1 MMYFW
6 IALGSAIGGMGR
18 YWCNELVTA
27 RMGLDFP
34 WGTLLVNVTGS
45 LVIGILA
52 ALNAS
57 LDNPWLGAEGRAF
70 VMVGLC
76 GGYTTF
82 SAFSLQT
89 LILLD
94 NGDWLRAGGNILL
107 SVLLCLIAVWLGYLA
122 GTGIERLRA
131 G

>member
-1 MMYFW
+1 MYFW
-6 IALGSAIGGMGR
+6 IALGSAFGGMGR
-18 YWCNELVTA
+18 YWCNELVAA
-27 RMGLDFP
+27 RMGPEFP
-34 WGTLLVNVTGS
+34 WGTLLVNVAGS
-45 LVIGILA
+45 LAIGMLA

-89 LILLD
+89 LILFN
-94 NGDWLRAGGNILL
+94 NGDWLRTGGNILL

-122 GTGIERLRA
+122 GSGLERLRT